1 MQTIRE
7 YNDENV
13 NQGQKQKT
21 KTKRMSVQGIQFHV
35 ICPSSTQF
43 LDPQLPAFQT
53 WSEFPIMWISE
64 TISINAATT
73 G

>member
-7 YNDENV
+7 YNDEIF

-21 KTKRMSVQGIQFHV
+21 KTKRMSVQAIQFRV

-43 LDPQLPAFQT
+43 LGPQLPPFQA
-53 WSEFPIMWISE
+53 WSEFLIM
-64 TISINAATT
+64 
-73 G
+73 